1 MRSGRRAPLR
11 RICGFFVGTL
21 FLLSAGAG
29 WIAPHSPEEQFR
41 ESVNAPP
48 SRSFPL
54 GTDDLG
60 RDRFSRLLHASRVSL
75 LLAPAAA
82 LLSVA
87 LAAVAGGLAAVR
99 PGVVEKALMAAADLT
114 LSLPWLMLL
123 LTVRALLPLEV
134 SAWASLAATFA
145 LLGCL
150 GWAGPARVV
159 RASIAEILRSNWVLS
174 ARARGVGPFSL
185 YARHVVPAA
194 RPVLAAQFGSTVPMF
209 ILAEANLSFLG
220 LGVTE
225 PAASW
230 GTMLKELE
238 SFAAGGQ
245 PLFSQYWI
253 LAPALLVLLS
263 VLCLTVL
270 FPSRLTT

>member
-1 MRSGRRAPLR
+1 LR
-11 RICGFFVGTL
+11 RICGSFLGAL
-21 FLLSAGAG
+21 FLLSAGAN
-29 WIAPHSPEEQFR
+29 WIAPHSPEAQFR

-60 RDRFSRLLHASRVSL
+60 RDRFSRLFYAGRVTL
-75 LLAPAAA
+75 LLAPTAA

-87 LAAVAGGLAAVR
+87 LAAAAGGLAAVR
-99 PGVVEKALMAAADLT
+99 PGAVEKALMAAADLT

-134 SAWASLAATFA
+134 SAWASLAVTFA

-150 GWAGPARVV
+150 GWAGPACVV
-159 RASIAEILRSNWVLS
+159 RARIAEILSSNWVLS

-185 YARHVVPAA
+185 FARHVLPAA

-238 SFAAGGQ
+238 TVAAGGQ
-245 PLFSQYWI
+245 PLLEQYWV